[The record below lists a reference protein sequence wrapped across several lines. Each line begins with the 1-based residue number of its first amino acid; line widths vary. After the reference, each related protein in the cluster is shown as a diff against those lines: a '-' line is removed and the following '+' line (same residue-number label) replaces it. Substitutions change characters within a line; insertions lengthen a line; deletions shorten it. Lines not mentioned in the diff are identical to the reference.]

1 MNMKFYKIN
10 IKIQMEN
17 TIKLKI
23 VVKILIKLKDY
34 F

>member
-17 TIKLKI
+17 IIKLKI
-23 VVKILIKLKDY
+23 VVKIIIKLKDY